1 MGGLLGLVAFGAF
14 GVVAAIAEGEFRSEK
29 PQLIRKSRSKGS
41 RK

>member
-14 GVVAAIAEGEFRSEK
+14 GVVAAIAEGEFRSQK
-29 PQLIRKSRSKGS
+29 QQLIRKSRSKAS